1 MGACRT
7 SIKEGRR
14 YYEQERFFNF
24 LSKFYK
30 NMKNADKKA
39 VAKSFGI
46 GYTYLESWLESI
58 SYVRNVCAHYGRL
71 YNAKLSKTPILYK
84 EYTQAGIGN
93 NRMFGVLLCMK
104 QILKKNQI
112 IISVIA
118 IMLIA
123 AGYMNYT
130 SNEKQVLE
138 TAVLTDSEKYAGIGD
153 ATLVSAN
160 VADNNDLV
168 NNNEGQNI
176 AADSVK
182 SEEKKDEIKSNEQNT
197 ENKENDKNTVP
208 NEVNTSTNVTETSG
222 DQYFAELRLERDKM
236 YSQMLESYQKILSNS
251 QISET
256 QKEISENEIKKI
268 NDTRNAIM
276 IAENLI
282 KNKGFEDLIIFING
296 DSISIIV
303 KAKELKE
310 EQIAQIQNII
320 SRELKGEIE
329 NIHISNK
336 E

>member
-1 MGACRT
+1 
-7 SIKEGRR
+7 
-14 YYEQERFFNF
+14 
-24 LSKFYK
+24 
-30 NMKNADKKA
+30 
-39 VAKSFGI
+39 
-46 GYTYLESWLESI
+46 
-58 SYVRNVCAHYGRL
+58 
-71 YNAKLSKTPILYK
+71 
-84 EYTQAGIGN
+84 
-93 NRMFGVLLCMK
+93 MK

-130 SNEKQVLE
+130 SNEKQALE

-168 NNNEGQNI
+168 NNDETQNI
-176 AADSVK
+176 IDDSAK
-182 SEEKKDEIKSNEQNT
+182 NEEKKDEIKSNDQNT
-197 ENKENDKNTVP
+197 ESKENIVQ
-208 NEVNTSTNVTETSG
+208 NEINTSTTVTETSG

-236 YSQMLESYQKILSNS
+236 YSQMLESYQKILSNN

-282 KNKGFEDLIIFING
+282 KNKGFQDLIIFING

-320 SRELKGEIE
+320 SRELKGEID

>member
-1 MGACRT
+1 
-7 SIKEGRR
+7 
-14 YYEQERFFNF
+14 
-24 LSKFYK
+24 
-30 NMKNADKKA
+30 
-39 VAKSFGI
+39 
-46 GYTYLESWLESI
+46 
-58 SYVRNVCAHYGRL
+58 
-71 YNAKLSKTPILYK
+71 
-84 EYTQAGIGN
+84 
-93 NRMFGVLLCMK
+93 MK

-130 SNEKQVLE
+130 SNEKQALE

-168 NNNEGQNI
+168 NNDETQNTDNENN
-176 AADSVK
+176 DTSK
-182 SEEKKDEIKSNEQNT
+182 NEDKKDEIKSNEQNT
-197 ENKENDKNTVP
+197 ETTENAVQ
-208 NEVNTSTNVTETSG
+208 NEINTSTTVTENSG
-222 DQYFAELRLERDKM
+222 NQYFAELRLERDKM
-236 YSQMLESYQKILSNS
+236 YSKMLESYQKILSNS

-282 KNKGFEDLIIFING
+282 KNKGFQDLIIFING

>member
-1 MGACRT
+1 
-7 SIKEGRR
+7 
-14 YYEQERFFNF
+14 
-24 LSKFYK
+24 
-30 NMKNADKKA
+30 
-39 VAKSFGI
+39 
-46 GYTYLESWLESI
+46 
-58 SYVRNVCAHYGRL
+58 
-71 YNAKLSKTPILYK
+71 
-84 EYTQAGIGN
+84 
-93 NRMFGVLLCMK
+93 MK

-130 SNEKQVLE
+130 SNEKQALE

-176 AADSVK
+176 TDDSTK
-182 SEEKKDEIKSNEQNT
+182 NEDEIKSNEQNT
-197 ENKENDKNTVP
+197 ENKENDKNTVQ
-208 NEVNTSTNVTETSG
+208 NEINTSTTVTENSG

-251 QISET
+251 QIPET

-282 KNKGFEDLIIFING
+282 KNKGFQDLIIFING

>member
-1 MGACRT
+1 
-7 SIKEGRR
+7 
-14 YYEQERFFNF
+14 
-24 LSKFYK
+24 
-30 NMKNADKKA
+30 
-39 VAKSFGI
+39 
-46 GYTYLESWLESI
+46 
-58 SYVRNVCAHYGRL
+58 
-71 YNAKLSKTPILYK
+71 
-84 EYTQAGIGN
+84 
-93 NRMFGVLLCMK
+93 MK

-130 SNEKQVLE
+130 SNEKQALE

-168 NNNEGQNI
+168 NNDETQNTDNENN
-176 AADSVK
+176 DTSK
-182 SEEKKDEIKSNEQNT
+182 DEDKKDEIKSNEQNT
-197 ENKENDKNTVP
+197 ENKENDKNTVQ

-282 KNKGFEDLIIFING
+282 KNKGFQDLIIFING

-303 KAKELKE
+303 KAKELEE

>member
-1 MGACRT
+1 
-7 SIKEGRR
+7 
-14 YYEQERFFNF
+14 
-24 LSKFYK
+24 
-30 NMKNADKKA
+30 
-39 VAKSFGI
+39 
-46 GYTYLESWLESI
+46 
-58 SYVRNVCAHYGRL
+58 
-71 YNAKLSKTPILYK
+71 
-84 EYTQAGIGN
+84 
-93 NRMFGVLLCMK
+93 MK

-130 SNEKQVLE
+130 SNEKQALE

-160 VADNNDLV
+160 IADNNDLV
-168 NNNEGQNI
+168 NNDETQNI
-176 AADSVK
+176 IDDSAK
-182 SEEKKDEIKSNEQNT
+182 NEEKKDEIKSNDQNT
-197 ENKENDKNTVP
+197 ESKENIVQ
-208 NEVNTSTNVTETSG
+208 NEINTSTTVTETSG

-236 YSQMLESYQKILSNS
+236 YSQMLESYQKILSNN

-282 KNKGFEDLIIFING
+282 KNKGFQDLIIFING

-310 EQIAQIQNII
+310 EHIAQIQNIK

>member
-1 MGACRT
+1 
-7 SIKEGRR
+7 
-14 YYEQERFFNF
+14 
-24 LSKFYK
+24 
-30 NMKNADKKA
+30 
-39 VAKSFGI
+39 
-46 GYTYLESWLESI
+46 
-58 SYVRNVCAHYGRL
+58 
-71 YNAKLSKTPILYK
+71 
-84 EYTQAGIGN
+84 
-93 NRMFGVLLCMK
+93 MK

-130 SNEKQVLE
+130 SNEKQALE
-138 TAVLTDSEKYAGIGD
+138 TAALTDSEKYAGIGD

-160 VADNNDLV
+160 VADNN
-168 NNNEGQNI
+168 EIQNI
-176 AADSVK
+176 TDEPTK
-182 SEEKKDEIKSNEQNT
+182 NEDNKDEIKSNEQNT
-197 ENKENDKNTVP
+197 EIKGNDENVAKN
-208 NEVNTSTNVTETSG
+208 EINTSTTVTETSG

-282 KNKGFEDLIIFING
+282 KNKGFQDLIIFING

>member
-1 MGACRT
+1 
-7 SIKEGRR
+7 
-14 YYEQERFFNF
+14 
-24 LSKFYK
+24 
-30 NMKNADKKA
+30 MK
-39 VAKSFGI
+39 
-46 GYTYLESWLESI
+46 
-58 SYVRNVCAHYGRL
+58 
-71 YNAKLSKTPILYK
+71 
-84 EYTQAGIGN
+84 
-93 NRMFGVLLCMK
+93 
-104 QILKKNQI
+104 ILKKNQI
-112 IISVIA
+112 IISFIA

-130 SNEKQVLE
+130 SNEKQALE

-168 NNNEGQNI
+168 NNDETQNTDNENN
-176 AADSVK
+176 DTSK
-182 SEEKKDEIKSNEQNT
+182 DEDKKDEIKSNEQNT
-197 ENKENDKNTVP
+197 ENKENDKNTVQ

-282 KNKGFEDLIIFING
+282 KNKGFQDLIIFING

>member
-1 MGACRT
+1 
-7 SIKEGRR
+7 
-14 YYEQERFFNF
+14 
-24 LSKFYK
+24 
-30 NMKNADKKA
+30 
-39 VAKSFGI
+39 
-46 GYTYLESWLESI
+46 
-58 SYVRNVCAHYGRL
+58 
-71 YNAKLSKTPILYK
+71 
-84 EYTQAGIGN
+84 
-93 NRMFGVLLCMK
+93 MK

-130 SNEKQVLE
+130 SNEKQALE

-168 NNNEGQNI
+168 NNDETQNTDNENN
-176 AADSVK
+176 DTSK
-182 SEEKKDEIKSNEQNT
+182 NEDKKDEIKSNEQNT
-197 ENKENDKNTVP
+197 ETTENAVQ
-208 NEVNTSTNVTETSG
+208 NEINTSTTVTENSG
-222 DQYFAELRLERDKM
+222 NQYFAELRLERDKM

-282 KNKGFEDLIIFING
+282 KNKGFQDLIIFING

-320 SRELKGEIE
+320 SRELKEEIE

>member
-1 MGACRT
+1 
-7 SIKEGRR
+7 
-14 YYEQERFFNF
+14 
-24 LSKFYK
+24 
-30 NMKNADKKA
+30 
-39 VAKSFGI
+39 
-46 GYTYLESWLESI
+46 
-58 SYVRNVCAHYGRL
+58 
-71 YNAKLSKTPILYK
+71 
-84 EYTQAGIGN
+84 
-93 NRMFGVLLCMK
+93 MK

-130 SNEKQVLE
+130 SNEKQALE

-160 VADNNDLV
+160 VADNNDVV

-176 AADSVK
+176 ADDSVK
-182 SEEKKDEIKSNEQNT
+182 KEEIKSNEQNT
-197 ENKENDKNTVP
+197 ETTENAVQ
-208 NEVNTSTNVTETSG
+208 NEINTSTTVTETSG

-282 KNKGFEDLIIFING
+282 KNKGFQDLIIFING
-296 DSISIIV
+296 DSINIIV

>member
-1 MGACRT
+1 
-7 SIKEGRR
+7 
-14 YYEQERFFNF
+14 
-24 LSKFYK
+24 
-30 NMKNADKKA
+30 
-39 VAKSFGI
+39 
-46 GYTYLESWLESI
+46 
-58 SYVRNVCAHYGRL
+58 
-71 YNAKLSKTPILYK
+71 
-84 EYTQAGIGN
+84 
-93 NRMFGVLLCMK
+93 MK

-130 SNEKQVLE
+130 SNEKQALE

-176 AADSVK
+176 TDDSTK
-182 SEEKKDEIKSNEQNT
+182 NEDEIKSNEQNT
-197 ENKENDKNTVP
+197 ETKENDKNTIQ
-208 NEVNTSTNVTETSG
+208 NEINTSTTVTENSG

-282 KNKGFEDLIIFING
+282 KNKGFQDLIIFING

>member
-1 MGACRT
+1 
-7 SIKEGRR
+7 
-14 YYEQERFFNF
+14 
-24 LSKFYK
+24 
-30 NMKNADKKA
+30 
-39 VAKSFGI
+39 
-46 GYTYLESWLESI
+46 
-58 SYVRNVCAHYGRL
+58 
-71 YNAKLSKTPILYK
+71 
-84 EYTQAGIGN
+84 
-93 NRMFGVLLCMK
+93 MK

-130 SNEKQVLE
+130 SNEKQALE

-168 NNNEGQNI
+168 NNDETQNTDNENN
-176 AADSVK
+176 DTSK
-182 SEEKKDEIKSNEQNT
+182 NEDKKDEIKSNEQNT
-197 ENKENDKNTVP
+197 ETTENAVQ
-208 NEVNTSTNVTETSG
+208 NEINTSTTVTENSG
-222 DQYFAELRLERDKM
+222 NQYFAELRLERDKM
-236 YSQMLESYQKILSNS
+236 YSQMLERYQKILSNS

-282 KNKGFEDLIIFING
+282 KNKGFQDLIIFING

>member
-1 MGACRT
+1 
-7 SIKEGRR
+7 
-14 YYEQERFFNF
+14 
-24 LSKFYK
+24 
-30 NMKNADKKA
+30 
-39 VAKSFGI
+39 
-46 GYTYLESWLESI
+46 
-58 SYVRNVCAHYGRL
+58 
-71 YNAKLSKTPILYK
+71 
-84 EYTQAGIGN
+84 
-93 NRMFGVLLCMK
+93 MK

-130 SNEKQVLE
+130 SNEKQALE

-160 VADNNDLV
+160 VADNSDVV

-176 AADSVK
+176 ADDSVK
-182 SEEKKDEIKSNEQNT
+182 KEEIKSNEQNIETT
-197 ENKENDKNTVP
+197 ENAVQ
-208 NEVNTSTNVTETSG
+208 NEINTSTTVTETSG

-282 KNKGFEDLIIFING
+282 KNKGFQDLIIFING
-296 DSISIIV
+296 DSINIIV

>member
-1 MGACRT
+1 
-7 SIKEGRR
+7 
-14 YYEQERFFNF
+14 
-24 LSKFYK
+24 
-30 NMKNADKKA
+30 
-39 VAKSFGI
+39 
-46 GYTYLESWLESI
+46 
-58 SYVRNVCAHYGRL
+58 
-71 YNAKLSKTPILYK
+71 
-84 EYTQAGIGN
+84 
-93 NRMFGVLLCMK
+93 MK

-130 SNEKQVLE
+130 SNEKQALE

-168 NNNEGQNI
+168 NNNEAQNI
-176 AADSVK
+176 TDESTK
-182 SEEKKDEIKSNEQNT
+182 NEDKKDKIKSNEQNT
-197 ENKENDKNTVP
+197 EIKENDENVAKN
-208 NEVNTSTNVTETSG
+208 EINTSTTVTENSG

-236 YSQMLESYQKILSNS
+236 YSQMLESYQKILSNN

-282 KNKGFEDLIIFING
+282 KNKGFQDLIIFING

>member
-1 MGACRT
+1 
-7 SIKEGRR
+7 
-14 YYEQERFFNF
+14 
-24 LSKFYK
+24 
-30 NMKNADKKA
+30 
-39 VAKSFGI
+39 
-46 GYTYLESWLESI
+46 
-58 SYVRNVCAHYGRL
+58 
-71 YNAKLSKTPILYK
+71 
-84 EYTQAGIGN
+84 
-93 NRMFGVLLCMK
+93 
-104 QILKKNQI
+104 
-112 IISVIA
+112 
-118 IMLIA
+118 MLIA

-130 SNEKQVLE
+130 SNEKQALE
-138 TAVLTDSEKYAGIGD
+138 IAVLTDSEKYAGIGD

-168 NNNEGQNI
+168 NNDETQNTDNENN
-176 AADSVK
+176 DTSK
-182 SEEKKDEIKSNEQNT
+182 DEDKKDEIKSNEQNT
-197 ENKENDKNTVP
+197 ENKENDKNTVQ

-282 KNKGFEDLIIFING
+282 KNKGFQDLIIFING

>member
-1 MGACRT
+1 
-7 SIKEGRR
+7 
-14 YYEQERFFNF
+14 
-24 LSKFYK
+24 
-30 NMKNADKKA
+30 
-39 VAKSFGI
+39 
-46 GYTYLESWLESI
+46 
-58 SYVRNVCAHYGRL
+58 
-71 YNAKLSKTPILYK
+71 
-84 EYTQAGIGN
+84 
-93 NRMFGVLLCMK
+93 MK

-130 SNEKQVLE
+130 SNEKQSLE

-160 VADNNDLV
+160 VTDNNDA
-168 NNNEGQNI
+168 QNI
-176 AADSVK
+176 TDDSTK
-182 SEEKKDEIKSNEQNT
+182 NEDEIKSNEQNT
-197 ENKENDKNTVP
+197 ENKENDKNTVQ
-208 NEVNTSTNVTETSG
+208 NEINTSTNVTETSG

-236 YSQMLESYQKILSNS
+236 YSQMLESYQKILSNI

-256 QKEISENEIKKI
+256 QKEISENEVKKI

-282 KNKGFEDLIIFING
+282 KNKGFQDLIIFING

-329 NIHISNK
+329 DIHISNK

>member
-1 MGACRT
+1 
-7 SIKEGRR
+7 
-14 YYEQERFFNF
+14 
-24 LSKFYK
+24 
-30 NMKNADKKA
+30 
-39 VAKSFGI
+39 
-46 GYTYLESWLESI
+46 
-58 SYVRNVCAHYGRL
+58 
-71 YNAKLSKTPILYK
+71 
-84 EYTQAGIGN
+84 
-93 NRMFGVLLCMK
+93 MK

-130 SNEKQVLE
+130 SNEKQALE

-168 NNNEGQNI
+168 NNDETQNI
-176 AADSVK
+176 IDDSAK
-182 SEEKKDEIKSNEQNT
+182 NEEKKDEIKSNDQNT
-197 ENKENDKNTVP
+197 ESKENTVQ
-208 NEVNTSTNVTETSG
+208 NEINTSTTVTENSG

-236 YSQMLESYQKILSNS
+236 YSQMLESYQKILSNN

-282 KNKGFEDLIIFING
+282 KNKGFQDLIIFING

>member
-1 MGACRT
+1 
-7 SIKEGRR
+7 
-14 YYEQERFFNF
+14 
-24 LSKFYK
+24 
-30 NMKNADKKA
+30 
-39 VAKSFGI
+39 
-46 GYTYLESWLESI
+46 
-58 SYVRNVCAHYGRL
+58 
-71 YNAKLSKTPILYK
+71 
-84 EYTQAGIGN
+84 
-93 NRMFGVLLCMK
+93 MK

-130 SNEKQVLE
+130 SNEKQALE

-168 NNNEGQNI
+168 NNNEAQNI
-176 AADSVK
+176 TDESTK
-182 SEEKKDEIKSNEQNT
+182 NEDKKDKIKSNEQNT
-197 ENKENDKNTVP
+197 EIKENYENVAKN
-208 NEVNTSTNVTETSG
+208 EINTSTTVTENSG

-236 YSQMLESYQKILSNS
+236 YSQMLESYQKILSNN

-282 KNKGFEDLIIFING
+282 KNKGFQDLIIFING

>member
-1 MGACRT
+1 
-7 SIKEGRR
+7 
-14 YYEQERFFNF
+14 
-24 LSKFYK
+24 
-30 NMKNADKKA
+30 
-39 VAKSFGI
+39 
-46 GYTYLESWLESI
+46 
-58 SYVRNVCAHYGRL
+58 
-71 YNAKLSKTPILYK
+71 
-84 EYTQAGIGN
+84 
-93 NRMFGVLLCMK
+93 MK

-130 SNEKQVLE
+130 SNEKQALE

-160 VADNNDLV
+160 VADNSDVV

-176 AADSVK
+176 TDESTK
-182 SEEKKDEIKSNEQNT
+182 NEDKKDKIKSNEQNT
-197 ENKENDKNTVP
+197 EIKENDENVAKN
-208 NEVNTSTNVTETSG
+208 EINTSTTVTETSG

-236 YSQMLESYQKILSNS
+236 YSQMLESYQKILSNN

-282 KNKGFEDLIIFING
+282 KNKGFQDLIIFING

>member
-1 MGACRT
+1 
-7 SIKEGRR
+7 
-14 YYEQERFFNF
+14 
-24 LSKFYK
+24 
-30 NMKNADKKA
+30 
-39 VAKSFGI
+39 
-46 GYTYLESWLESI
+46 
-58 SYVRNVCAHYGRL
+58 
-71 YNAKLSKTPILYK
+71 
-84 EYTQAGIGN
+84 
-93 NRMFGVLLCMK
+93 MK

-130 SNEKQVLE
+130 SNEKQALE

-168 NNNEGQNI
+168 NNDETQNI
-176 AADSVK
+176 IDDSAK
-182 SEEKKDEIKSNEQNT
+182 NEEKKDEIKSNDQNT
-197 ENKENDKNTVP
+197 ESKENIVQ
-208 NEVNTSTNVTETSG
+208 NEINTSTTVTETSG

-236 YSQMLESYQKILSNS
+236 YSQMLESYQKILSNN

-268 NDTRNAIM
+268 NETKNAIM
-276 IAENLI
+276 ITENLI
-282 KNKGFEDLIIFING
+282 KNKGFEDVIIFVNG

>member
-1 MGACRT
+1 
-7 SIKEGRR
+7 
-14 YYEQERFFNF
+14 
-24 LSKFYK
+24 
-30 NMKNADKKA
+30 
-39 VAKSFGI
+39 
-46 GYTYLESWLESI
+46 
-58 SYVRNVCAHYGRL
+58 
-71 YNAKLSKTPILYK
+71 
-84 EYTQAGIGN
+84 
-93 NRMFGVLLCMK
+93 MK

-130 SNEKQVLE
+130 SNEKQALE

-168 NNNEGQNI
+168 NNDETQNTDNENN
-176 AADSVK
+176 DTSK
-182 SEEKKDEIKSNEQNT
+182 NEDKKDEIKSNEQNT
-197 ENKENDKNTVP
+197 ETTENAVQ
-208 NEVNTSTNVTETSG
+208 NEINTSTNVTETSG
-222 DQYFAELRLERDKM
+222 DQYFAELRLERDKI

-282 KNKGFEDLIIFING
+282 KNKGFQDLIIFING

>member
-1 MGACRT
+1 
-7 SIKEGRR
+7 
-14 YYEQERFFNF
+14 
-24 LSKFYK
+24 
-30 NMKNADKKA
+30 
-39 VAKSFGI
+39 
-46 GYTYLESWLESI
+46 
-58 SYVRNVCAHYGRL
+58 
-71 YNAKLSKTPILYK
+71 
-84 EYTQAGIGN
+84 
-93 NRMFGVLLCMK
+93 MK

-130 SNEKQVLE
+130 SNEKQALE

-168 NNNEGQNI
+168 NNDETQNTDNENN
-176 AADSVK
+176 DTSK
-182 SEEKKDEIKSNEQNT
+182 NEDKKDEIKSNEQNT
-197 ENKENDKNTVP
+197 ETTENAVQ
-208 NEVNTSTNVTETSG
+208 NEINTSTTVTENSG
-222 DQYFAELRLERDKM
+222 NQYFAELRLERDKM

-268 NDTRNAIM
+268 TDTRNAIM

-282 KNKGFEDLIIFING
+282 KNKGFQDLIIFING

>member
-1 MGACRT
+1 
-7 SIKEGRR
+7 
-14 YYEQERFFNF
+14 
-24 LSKFYK
+24 
-30 NMKNADKKA
+30 
-39 VAKSFGI
+39 
-46 GYTYLESWLESI
+46 
-58 SYVRNVCAHYGRL
+58 
-71 YNAKLSKTPILYK
+71 
-84 EYTQAGIGN
+84 
-93 NRMFGVLLCMK
+93 MK

-130 SNEKQVLE
+130 SNEKQALE

-160 VADNNDLV
+160 VADNN
-168 NNNEGQNI
+168 EIQNI
-176 AADSVK
+176 TDEPTK
-182 SEEKKDEIKSNEQNT
+182 NEDNKDEIKSDEQNT
-197 ENKENDKNTVP
+197 EIKGNDENVAKN
-208 NEVNTSTNVTETSG
+208 EINTSTTVTETSG

-336 E
+336 EWKNGINNVI

>member
-1 MGACRT
+1 
-7 SIKEGRR
+7 
-14 YYEQERFFNF
+14 
-24 LSKFYK
+24 
-30 NMKNADKKA
+30 
-39 VAKSFGI
+39 
-46 GYTYLESWLESI
+46 
-58 SYVRNVCAHYGRL
+58 
-71 YNAKLSKTPILYK
+71 
-84 EYTQAGIGN
+84 
-93 NRMFGVLLCMK
+93 
-104 QILKKNQI
+104 
-112 IISVIA
+112 
-118 IMLIA
+118 MLIA

-130 SNEKQVLE
+130 SNEKQALE

-176 AADSVK
+176 TDDSTK
-182 SEEKKDEIKSNEQNT
+182 NEDEIKSNEQNT
-197 ENKENDKNTVP
+197 ETKENDKNTVQ
-208 NEVNTSTNVTETSG
+208 NEINTSTTVTENSG

-236 YSQMLESYQKILSNS
+236 YSQMLESYQKILSNN

-282 KNKGFEDLIIFING
+282 KNKGFQDLIIFING

>member
-1 MGACRT
+1 
-7 SIKEGRR
+7 
-14 YYEQERFFNF
+14 
-24 LSKFYK
+24 
-30 NMKNADKKA
+30 
-39 VAKSFGI
+39 
-46 GYTYLESWLESI
+46 
-58 SYVRNVCAHYGRL
+58 
-71 YNAKLSKTPILYK
+71 
-84 EYTQAGIGN
+84 
-93 NRMFGVLLCMK
+93 MK

-130 SNEKQVLE
+130 SNEKQALE

-168 NNNEGQNI
+168 NNDETQNTDNENN
-176 AADSVK
+176 DTSK
-182 SEEKKDEIKSNEQNT
+182 NEDKKDEIKSNEQNT
-197 ENKENDKNTVP
+197 ETTENAVQ
-208 NEVNTSTNVTETSG
+208 NEINTSTTVTENSG
-222 DQYFAELRLERDKM
+222 NQYFAELRLERDKM

-282 KNKGFEDLIIFING
+282 KNKGFQDLIIFING

-329 NIHISNK
+329 NIQISNK

>member
-1 MGACRT
+1 
-7 SIKEGRR
+7 
-14 YYEQERFFNF
+14 
-24 LSKFYK
+24 
-30 NMKNADKKA
+30 
-39 VAKSFGI
+39 
-46 GYTYLESWLESI
+46 
-58 SYVRNVCAHYGRL
+58 
-71 YNAKLSKTPILYK
+71 
-84 EYTQAGIGN
+84 
-93 NRMFGVLLCMK
+93 MK

-130 SNEKQVLE
+130 SNEKQALE

-160 VADNNDLV
+160 IAYNNDLV

-176 AADSVK
+176 ADDSVK
-182 SEEKKDEIKSNEQNT
+182 KEEIKSNEQNT
-197 ENKENDKNTVP
+197 ETTENAVQ
-208 NEVNTSTNVTETSG
+208 NEINTSTTVTETSG

-282 KNKGFEDLIIFING
+282 KNKGFQDLIIFING
-296 DSISIIV
+296 DSINIIV

-310 EQIAQIQNII
+310 EQIAKIQNII

>member
-1 MGACRT
+1 
-7 SIKEGRR
+7 
-14 YYEQERFFNF
+14 
-24 LSKFYK
+24 
-30 NMKNADKKA
+30 
-39 VAKSFGI
+39 
-46 GYTYLESWLESI
+46 
-58 SYVRNVCAHYGRL
+58 
-71 YNAKLSKTPILYK
+71 
-84 EYTQAGIGN
+84 
-93 NRMFGVLLCMK
+93 MK

-130 SNEKQVLE
+130 SNEKQALE

-176 AADSVK
+176 TDDSTK
-182 SEEKKDEIKSNEQNT
+182 NEDEIKSNEQNT
-197 ENKENDKNTVP
+197 ETKENDKNTVQ
-208 NEVNTSTNVTETSG
+208 NEINTSTTVTENSG

-236 YSQMLESYQKILSNS
+236 YSQMLESYQKILSNN

-282 KNKGFEDLIIFING
+282 KNKGFQDLIIFING

-310 EQIAQIQNII
+310 EQLAQLQNII

>member
-1 MGACRT
+1 
-7 SIKEGRR
+7 
-14 YYEQERFFNF
+14 
-24 LSKFYK
+24 
-30 NMKNADKKA
+30 
-39 VAKSFGI
+39 
-46 GYTYLESWLESI
+46 
-58 SYVRNVCAHYGRL
+58 
-71 YNAKLSKTPILYK
+71 
-84 EYTQAGIGN
+84 
-93 NRMFGVLLCMK
+93 MK

-130 SNEKQVLE
+130 SNEKQALE

-160 VADNNDLV
+160 VADNSDVV

-176 AADSVK
+176 TDDSVK
-182 SEEKKDEIKSNEQNT
+182 KEEIKSNEQNT
-197 ENKENDKNTVP
+197 ETTENAVQ
-208 NEVNTSTNVTETSG
+208 NEINTSTTVTETSG

-236 YSQMLESYQKILSNS
+236 YSQMLESYQKILSNN

-282 KNKGFEDLIIFING
+282 KNKGFQDLIIFING

-320 SRELKGEIE
+320 SRELKGKIE

>member
-1 MGACRT
+1 
-7 SIKEGRR
+7 
-14 YYEQERFFNF
+14 
-24 LSKFYK
+24 
-30 NMKNADKKA
+30 
-39 VAKSFGI
+39 
-46 GYTYLESWLESI
+46 
-58 SYVRNVCAHYGRL
+58 
-71 YNAKLSKTPILYK
+71 
-84 EYTQAGIGN
+84 
-93 NRMFGVLLCMK
+93 MK

-130 SNEKQVLE
+130 SNEKQALE

-168 NNNEGQNI
+168 NNDETQNI
-176 AADSVK
+176 IDDSATN
-182 SEEKKDEIKSNEQNT
+182 EEKKDEIKSNDQNT
-197 ENKENDKNTVP
+197 ESKENIVQ
-208 NEVNTSTNVTETSG
+208 NEINTSTTVTETSG

-236 YSQMLESYQKILSNS
+236 YSQMLESYQKILSNN

-282 KNKGFEDLIIFING
+282 KNKGFQDLIIFING

>member
-1 MGACRT
+1 
-7 SIKEGRR
+7 
-14 YYEQERFFNF
+14 
-24 LSKFYK
+24 
-30 NMKNADKKA
+30 
-39 VAKSFGI
+39 
-46 GYTYLESWLESI
+46 
-58 SYVRNVCAHYGRL
+58 
-71 YNAKLSKTPILYK
+71 
-84 EYTQAGIGN
+84 
-93 NRMFGVLLCMK
+93 MK

-130 SNEKQVLE
+130 SNEKQALE

-168 NNNEGQNI
+168 NNDETQNTDNENN
-176 AADSVK
+176 DTSK
-182 SEEKKDEIKSNEQNT
+182 NEDKKDEIKSNEQNT
-197 ENKENDKNTVP
+197 ETTENAVQ
-208 NEVNTSTNVTETSG
+208 NEINTSTTVTENSG
-222 DQYFAELRLERDKM
+222 NQYFAELRLERDKM
-236 YSQMLESYQKILSNS
+236 YSQMLESHQKILSNS

-282 KNKGFEDLIIFING
+282 KNKGFQDLIIFING

>member
-1 MGACRT
+1 
-7 SIKEGRR
+7 
-14 YYEQERFFNF
+14 
-24 LSKFYK
+24 
-30 NMKNADKKA
+30 
-39 VAKSFGI
+39 
-46 GYTYLESWLESI
+46 
-58 SYVRNVCAHYGRL
+58 
-71 YNAKLSKTPILYK
+71 
-84 EYTQAGIGN
+84 
-93 NRMFGVLLCMK
+93 MK

-130 SNEKQVLE
+130 SNEKQALE

-160 VADNNDLV
+160 VADNSDVV

-176 AADSVK
+176 TDDSVK
-182 SEEKKDEIKSNEQNT
+182 KEEIKSNEQNT
-197 ENKENDKNTVP
+197 ENKENDKNTIQ
-208 NEVNTSTNVTETSG
+208 NEINTSTTVTENSG

-251 QISET
+251 QISEN

-282 KNKGFEDLIIFING
+282 KNKGFQDLIIFING

-329 NIHISNK
+329 NVHISNK

>member
-1 MGACRT
+1 
-7 SIKEGRR
+7 
-14 YYEQERFFNF
+14 
-24 LSKFYK
+24 
-30 NMKNADKKA
+30 
-39 VAKSFGI
+39 
-46 GYTYLESWLESI
+46 
-58 SYVRNVCAHYGRL
+58 
-71 YNAKLSKTPILYK
+71 
-84 EYTQAGIGN
+84 
-93 NRMFGVLLCMK
+93 MK

-130 SNEKQVLE
+130 SNEKQALE

-168 NNNEGQNI
+168 NNDETQNTDNENN
-176 AADSVK
+176 DTSK
-182 SEEKKDEIKSNEQNT
+182 NEDKKDEIKSNEQNT
-197 ENKENDKNTVP
+197 ETTENAVQ
-208 NEVNTSTNVTETSG
+208 NEINTSTTVTENSG
-222 DQYFAELRLERDKM
+222 NQYFAELRLERDKM

-268 NDTRNAIM
+268 NDTRNAIHSAIIRWLCRIM

-282 KNKGFEDLIIFING
+282 KNKGFQDLIIFING